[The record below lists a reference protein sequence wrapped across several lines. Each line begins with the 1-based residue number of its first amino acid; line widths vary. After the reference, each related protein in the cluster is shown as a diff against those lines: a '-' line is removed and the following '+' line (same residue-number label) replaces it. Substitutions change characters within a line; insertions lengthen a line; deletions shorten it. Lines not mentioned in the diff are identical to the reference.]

1 MKIESIAEN
10 SLLYDFYGQL
20 LSRRQQ
26 EVMALYHEENLSLSE
41 ISDEFGISRQ
51 AVHDTLKKAEQ
62 ALGEYEA
69 KLGLVARMM
78 RSKKAIADIDER
90 IDSLISEL
98 TKCGGSAGAGEPGAL
113 AKNCRPGDCQ
123 VENCRPGDC
132 REENCRVGDCQA
144 GDCRRGNF
152 QQKNGQP
159 ENFQDESAQIAAKL
173 EEIKTIINDL
183 E

>member
-41 ISDEFGISRQ
+41 IAEEFGISRQ

-62 ALGEYEA
+62 ALAEYEA
-69 KLGLVARMM
+69 KLGLVERLME
-78 RSKKAIADIDER
+78 SKKAIADIDER
-90 IDSLISEL
+90 IDGLISEL
-98 TKCGGSAGAGEPGAL
+98 TGGGEPAGEA
-113 AKNCRPGDCQ
+113 NI
-123 VENCRPGDC
+123 V
-132 REENCRVGDCQA
+132 
-144 GDCRRGNF
+144 
-152 QQKNGQP
+152 
-159 ENFQDESAQIAAKL
+159 AKL
-173 EEIKTIINDL
+173 EEIKTIINGL

>member
-41 ISDEFGISRQ
+41 IAEEFGISRQ

-62 ALGEYEA
+62 ALAEYEA
-69 KLGLVARMM
+69 KLGLVERLME
-78 RSKKAIADIDER
+78 SKKAIVGIDER
-90 IDSLISEL
+90 IDGLISEL
-98 TKCGGSAGAGEPGAL
+98 TRGGESAGEA
-113 AKNCRPGDCQ
+113 NI
-123 VENCRPGDC
+123 V
-132 REENCRVGDCQA
+132 
-144 GDCRRGNF
+144 
-152 QQKNGQP
+152 
-159 ENFQDESAQIAAKL
+159 AKL
-173 EEIKTIINDL
+173 EEIKTIINGL